1 MGNILRA
8 WARSIC
14 RDWLFWAETAFAAWG
29 GGVMVLNGVEACREK
44 NAAFPWDS
52 GAFNC
57 LMIASIVLPVFCSI
71 TLGREYGCGGMRN
84 KTTVGHGRG
93 RVYFS
98 ALLVSFM
105 AALWFAG
112 VYLLCYLGLF
122 LALAPEAEMSRE
134 PGYLLAL
141 AVCSLI
147 VLLALAAFFT
157 ALAMLIQSQAWGV
170 TIGLAAGF
178 LFVIAGWFASLLL
191 HTPEFLPLY
200 ASGTDNLSLPT
211 GEMTINPACP
221 QGAYR
226 SALEFFYNYTLG
238 GMVFQCSSLDAG
250 KPWLIILNAGVTG
263 ALATLA
269 GVRGFYRKDL
279 R

>member
-84 KTTVGHGRG
+84 KTAVGHGRG

-122 LALAPEAEMSRE
+122 LALAPEAELSRE

-178 LFVIAGWFASLLL
+178 LFVIAGWFVSLLL

>member
-84 KTTVGHGRG
+84 KTAVGHGRG

-178 LFVIAGWFASLLL
+178 LFVIAGWFVSLLL

>member
-84 KTTVGHGRG
+84 KTAVGHGRG

-178 LFVIAGWFASLLL
+178 LFVIAGWFVSLLL

-263 ALATLA
+263 TLATLA
-269 GVRGFYRKDL
+269 GAWGFHRKNL
-279 R
+279 C

>member
-1 MGNILRA
+1 MKGMLHA
-8 WARSIC
+8 WARGIC
-14 RDWLFWAETAFAAWG
+14 RDWLFWAETAFAAWAG
-29 GGVMVLNGVEACREK
+29 GFMVLNGVEACRGK
-44 NAAFPWDS
+44 GAAFPWDS

-84 KTTVGHGRG
+84 KMAVGHGRG

-122 LALAPEAEMSRE
+122 LALAPEAGLSRE

-147 VLLALAAFFT
+147 VLLALAALFT

-170 TIGLAAGF
+170 ATGLAAGF
-178 LFVIAGWFASLLL
+178 LFVIAGWLVSLLL
-191 HTPEFLPLY
+191 HTPEFSPLY
-200 ASGTDNLSLPT
+200 APGSGQLT
-211 GEMTINPACP
+211 GEMTPNPACP

-250 KPWLIILNAGVTG
+250 KPWLITLNAGVTG
-263 ALATLA
+263 TLATLA
-269 GVRGFYRKDL
+269 GAWGFHRKNL
-279 R
+279 C

>member
-29 GGVMVLNGVEACREK
+29 GGFMVLNGVEACREK

-84 KTTVGHGRG
+84 KTAVGHGRG